1 MNGPAQQSRNL
12 DLLRALAVCLVFGAH
27 LAVFLTKTPDPRDGI
42 PATFW
47 GAQFDDIG
55 RIGVL
60 LFFVH
65 TALVLLLSLERSG
78 TRLISSFYIRRFF
91 RIYPLSAAC
100 ILIALAVRE
109 PFMPA
114 ASFVWPNFRD
124 VLANLLLI
132 QNLTYSKDV
141 ISVLWTLPREVQMYV
156 ILPFVY
162 LILRRFGSA
171 PLVLVMW
178 CAFFAAV
185 PYAQVL
191 SCVPCFFGGV
201 LAYQLGKEKTFRI
214 PAFLWPVAL
223 AALVLLHL
231 WFRQKVVDD
240 YRSDYVLCM
249 ILGGMAPNFR
259 DLAAP
264 HLTRVCHVVAKYSY
278 GIYLF
283 HYLAIWVAFVKL
295 AFLPA
300 VLQWAALCAFMAAVP
315 WMAFHALEDPMIRF
329 GKRMAERWSRT
340 AIGVAPQPDRL
351 SVSPEI

>member
-27 LAVFLTKTPDPRDGI
+27 LAVYLTKTPDPRDGI
-42 PATFW
+42 PQTFW
-47 GAQFDDIG
+47 QAQIDDIG

-65 TALVLLLSLERSG
+65 TALVLLFSLDRSG
-78 TRLISSFYIRRFF
+78 PRMISSFYIRRFF

-100 ILIALAVRE
+100 ILLALALRE

-114 ASFVWPNFRD
+114 ATFAWPNFRD
-124 VLANLLLI
+124 VVANLLLI

-141 ISVLWTLPREVQMYV
+141 ISVLWTLPREVQMYLM
-156 ILPFVY
+156 LPFVY

-178 CAFFAAV
+178 CGFFAAV

-201 LAYQLGKEKTFRI
+201 LAYQLSKEKTFRI
-214 PAFLWPVAL
+214 PAFWWPVAL
-223 AALVLLHL
+223 VALVMLHL
-231 WFRQKVVDD
+231 WFRQKVIDD

-249 ILGGMAPNFR
+249 ILGGLAPNFV
-259 DLAAP
+259 DLTAAG
-264 HLTRVCHVVAKYSY
+264 LARVCHVVAKYSY

-283 HYLAIWVAFVKL
+283 HYVAIWVAFVKL

-300 VLQWAALCAFMAAVP
+300 MLQWAALAVLMVAVP
-315 WMAFHALEDPMIRF
+315 WIAFHALEDPMIRF
-329 GKRMAERWSRT
+329 GKRAAERWSRVNFGQT
-340 AIGVAPQPDRL
+340 AAARIPV
-351 SVSPEI
+351 